1 MGHRGYED
9 MMMLNEMNEGEMNE
23 GEKILSIFRE
33 LLKDKA
39 IFNPVSEM
47 MDNYDERKE
56 DAERERGGVLEYE
69 DW

>member
-1 MGHRGYED
+1 
-9 MMMLNEMNEGEMNE
+9 MMLNEMNEGEMNE

-56 DAERERGGVLEYE
+56 DVERERGGVLEYE

>member
-1 MGHRGYED
+1 
-9 MMMLNEMNEGEMNE
+9 MMLNEMNEGEMNE